1 MKKIFLTTTFLVS
14 LIVAAS
20 AQTKT
25 VHVRL
30 NGIFM
35 NECGNANNHCTHEP
49 VWGSVQAYVAANT
62 PSGVVM
68 VPRTGQPQE
77 NTIWKNSGYQLV
89 CYNLYTLVNEQSQNP
104 HLAPSTPI
112 ANNVWQSFYFQFSQQ
127 EWLSNTYQLRLKLR
141 LGNKHQDNPFAGV
154 GEHWTDDEFPTLD
167 FRSSRY
173 EPGYTQLRNFG
184 PFETYSDRCHEYWVQ
199 VQIEVY

>member
-1 MKKIFLTTTFLVS
+1 MQKTFFTMALLAGLT
-14 LIVAAS
+14 VAAT

-25 VHVRL
+25 IHVRL

-35 NECGNANNHCTHEP
+35 GECGNTNNHCTHEP
-49 VWGSVQAYVAANT
+49 VSGYVQAYIAANT

-68 VPRTGQPQE
+68 VPRTQQPQE

-89 CYNLYTLVNEQSQNP
+89 CYNIHTRAIEQGNP
-104 HLAPSTPI
+104 HLSNTPV
-112 ANNVWQSFYFQFSQQ
+112 ANNIWQSFYYQISEQ
-127 EWLSNTYQLRLKLR
+127 EWLSNTYQLRLKLS
-141 LGNKHQDNPFAGV
+141 LGNRHQDNPMAST
-154 GEHWTDDEFPTLD
+154 GEHWTDDEFPTHD
-167 FRSSRY
+167 FRSSRWG
-173 EPGYTQLRNFG
+173 PGYSYLRTFG